1 MIRCLTF
8 FCLFFWC
15 MTVACQE
22 TNPSDNNPLFENSI
36 QVKDSSKKTFPHY
49 RIWSVGLGGQTL
61 RDPLISTLRYNGTS
75 LGTQVTTLKFRPKFL
90 TVSTLSG
97 HFNLLSSEATGA
109 SIWEGGG
116 IYNFT
121 MLKKLPKTSTKR
133 TTLFMG
139 GFAEGSYNLRFA
151 RSNIN
156 NLYAYDGVLAIGVSG
171 LVQHTFRIFRRDFM
185 LANHVSIPVFS
196 VLSRP
201 PFAWSYPYFLGENGK
216 ISEAFQVGSWNR
228 YFKFANK
235 LSLDFYTKSN
245 KKHQKV
251 RTAWRFSYQY
261 EYFSIPKPNFV
272 QSGTD
277 WFTIGRIRKF

>member
-1 MIRCLTF
+1 MIHCLTVFCF
-8 FCLFFWC
+8 FLWC
-15 MTVACQE
+15 IAALSQE
-22 TNPSDNNPLFENSI
+22 VNSSEANPLFENQI

-49 RIWSVGLGGQTL
+49 RIWSVGLGGQTM
-61 RDPLISTLRYNGTS
+61 RDPLLSTLRYNGTS
-75 LGTQVTTLKFRPKFL
+75 FGTQVITLKFRPKFL
-90 TVSTLSG
+90 TISTLSG

-116 IYNFT
+116 SYAFN
-121 MLKKLPKTSTKR
+121 MLKKLPKISAKR
-133 TTLFMG
+133 TLIFAG

-171 LVQHTFRIFRRDFM
+171 LVQHKFRVFRRDFM
-185 LANHVSIPVFS
+185 LTNQVSMPIFS

-201 PFAWSYPYFLGENGK
+201 PFAWSYPYFLSENGK
-216 ISEAFQVGSWNR
+216 FTDALQIGSWNR

-245 KKHQKV
+245 KKYQKV